1 MTEGENIMDQTR
13 IVTLDNGYHL
23 FTRKVNE
30 GPVKLLCVHGGPGDN
45 HEDFDNF
52 KAGLAGKGVEVYSY
66 DQLGS
71 YWSDQPDFSKEEN
84 RKYLN
89 IDYFVDELEE
99 VRQKLGL
106 EDFYLLGHS
115 WGGLLA
121 QEYAVKYGQHLKA
134 VIIESMIDNLDE
146 YTVNINRE
154 REEMFSPAQVEYMRE
169 CETEENFDDAMYQ
182 ELVAK
187 LYSVYL
193 IRHPENSTRH
203 VVSTTNTQVYNY
215 FQGNNEFM
223 MVGKLTEWD
232 FRDRL
237 GQITLPTLLTVGE
250 FDTMP
255 LDAVRRM
262 HKTLKNSRMVV
273 TPDGGHCHHIDNP
286 QAFFSSLYKFISDV
300 EAGKFAK
307 NNE

>member
-1 MTEGENIMDQTR
+1 MDQTR

-52 KAGLAGKGVEVYSY
+52 KAGLAGKGVEVYFY

-115 WGGLLA
+115 WGGLLE

-169 CETEENFDDAMYQ
+169 CEAEENFDDAMYQ

-193 IRHPENSTRH
+193 FSLVHFGR
-203 VVSTTNTQVYNY
+203 
-215 FQGNNEFM
+215 NEGGFLYEKTASNWPF
-223 MVGKLTEWD
+223 GLCLLLTEISSCNV
-232 FRDRL
+232 
-237 GQITLPTLLTVGE
+237 Q
-250 FDTMP
+250 
-255 LDAVRRM
+255 
-262 HKTLKNSRMVV
+262 SRM
-273 TPDGGHCHHIDNP
+273 
-286 QAFFSSLYKFISDV
+286 SLCK
-300 EAGKFAK
+300 E
-307 NNE
+307 

>member
-1 MTEGENIMDQTR
+1 MDQTN
-13 IVTLDNGYHL
+13 IVTLENGYHL

-45 HEDFDNF
+45 HEDFENF
-52 KAGLAGKGVEVYSY
+52 KMGLAGKGVEVYSY

-71 YWSDQPDFSKEEN
+71 YWSDQPDFSKPEN
-84 RKYLN
+84 QKFLNVEYYLE
-89 IDYFVDELEE
+89 ELEE

-106 EDFYLLGHS
+106 DNFYLLGHS

-121 QEYAVKYGQHLKA
+121 QEYAAKYGEHLKG

-146 YTVNINRE
+146 YTENINRE
-154 REEMFSPAQVEYMRE
+154 REEMFSPAEVDYMHE
-169 CETEENFDDAMYQ
+169 CEAEDNYEDAMYQ
-182 ELVAK
+182 EMVKK

-193 IRHPENSTRH
+193 IRHPENSPH
-203 VVSTTNTQVYNY
+203 HLVSTTNTQIYNY

-237 GQITLPTLLTVGE
+237 KEITVPTLLTVGE

-255 LDAVRRM
+255 LAAVRRM

-273 TPDGGHCHHIDNP
+273 TPDGGHCHHLDNP
-286 QAFFSSLYKFISDV
+286 KAFFASLYKFIDDV
-300 EAGKFAK
+300 ENG
-307 NNE
+307 EM

>member
-1 MTEGENIMDQTR
+1 MDQTR

-52 KAGLAGKGVEVYSY
+52 KAGLADKGVEVYSY

-169 CETEENFDDAMYQ
+169 CEAEENFDDAMYQ

-193 IRHPENSTRH
+193 IRHPENGSRH

-237 GQITLPTLLTVGE
+237 GQIILPTLLTVGE

-255 LDAVRRM
+255 LDAVRWM

-273 TPDGGHCHHIDNP
+273 TPDGGHCHHVDNP

-300 EAGKFAK
+300 EAGKFA

>member
-1 MTEGENIMDQTR
+1 MDQTR

-121 QEYAVKYGQHLKA
+121 QEYAVKYSQHLKA

-154 REEMFSPAQVEYMRE
+154 REEMFSLAQVEYMRE
-169 CETEENFDDAMYQ
+169 CEAEENFDDAMYQ

-193 IRHPENSTRH
+193 IRHPENGSRH

-286 QAFFSSLYKFISDV
+286 QAFFSSLYRFISDV
-300 EAGKFAK
+300 EAGKFA

>member
-1 MTEGENIMDQTR
+1 MDQTK
-13 IVTLDNGYHL
+13 IVTLENGYHL

-45 HEDFDNF
+45 HEDFENF
-52 KAGLAGKGVEVYSY
+52 KMGLAGKGVEVYSY

-71 YWSDQPDFSKEEN
+71 YWSDQPDFSKPEN
-84 RKYLN
+84 QKFLSVEYYLK
-89 IDYFVDELEE
+89 ELEE

-106 EDFYLLGHS
+106 DNFYLLGHS

-121 QEYAVKYGQHLKA
+121 QEYAAKYGEHLKG

-146 YTVNINRE
+146 YTENINRE
-154 REEMFSPAQVEYMRE
+154 REEMFSPAEVDYMHE
-169 CETEENFDDAMYQ
+169 CEAEDNYEDAMYQ
-182 ELVAK
+182 EMVKK

-193 IRHPENSTRH
+193 LRHPENSPH
-203 VVSTTNTQVYNY
+203 HLVSTTNTQIYNY

-237 GQITLPTLLTVGE
+237 KEITVPTLLTVGE

-273 TPDGGHCHHIDNP
+273 TPDGGHCHHLDNP
-286 QAFFSSLYKFISDV
+286 KAFFTSLYKFINDV
-300 EAGKFAK
+300 ENG
-307 NNE
+307 EI

>member
-1 MTEGENIMDQTR
+1 MDQTR

-121 QEYAVKYGQHLKA
+121 QEYAVKYSQHLKA
-134 VIIESMIDNLDE
+134 VIIESMIDNLDK

-169 CETEENFDDAMYQ
+169 CEAEENFDDAMYQ

-193 IRHPENSTRH
+193 IRHPENGSRH

-286 QAFFSSLYKFISDV
+286 QAFFSSLYRFISDV
-300 EAGKFAK
+300 EAGKFA

>member
-1 MTEGENIMDQTR
+1 MDQTR

-45 HEDFDNF
+45 HEDFENF

-121 QEYAVKYGQHLKA
+121 QEYAVKYGQHLKV

-154 REEMFSPAQVEYMRE
+154 REEMFSPAQVDYMRE
-169 CETEENFDDAMYQ
+169 CEAEENFDDAMYQ

-193 IRHPENSTRH
+193 IRHPENGSRH

-237 GQITLPTLLTVGE
+237 GQITHPTLLTVGE

-262 HKTLKNSRMVV
+262 HHTLKNSRMVV
-273 TPDGGHCHHIDNP
+273 TPDGGHCHHVDNP
-286 QAFFSSLYKFISDV
+286 DAFFSSLYKFISDV
-300 EAGKFAK
+300 EAGKFAN

>member
-1 MTEGENIMDQTR
+1 MDQTK
-13 IVTLDNGYHL
+13 IVTLENGYHL

-45 HEDFDNF
+45 HEDFENF
-52 KAGLAGKGVEVYSY
+52 KMGLAGKGVEVYSY

-71 YWSDQPDFSKEEN
+71 YWSDQPDFSKPEN
-84 RKYLN
+84 QNFLSIEYYLK
-89 IDYFVDELEE
+89 ELEE

-106 EDFYLLGHS
+106 DNFYLLGHS

-121 QEYAVKYGQHLKA
+121 QEYAAKYGEHLKG

-146 YTVNINRE
+146 YTENINRE
-154 REEMFSPAQVEYMRE
+154 REEMFSPAEVDYMHE
-169 CETEENFDDAMYQ
+169 CEAEDNYEDAMYQ
-182 ELVAK
+182 EMVKK

-193 IRHPENSTRH
+193 LRHPENSPH
-203 VVSTTNTQVYNY
+203 HLVSTTNTQIYNY

-223 MVGKLTEWD
+223 MVGKLREWD

-237 GQITLPTLLTVGE
+237 KEITVPTLLTVGE

-273 TPDGGHCHHIDNP
+273 TPDGGHCHHLDNP
-286 QAFFSSLYKFISDV
+286 KAFFASLYKFINDV
-300 EAGKFAK
+300 ENG
-307 NNE
+307 EI

>member
-1 MTEGENIMDQTR
+1 MDQTR

-106 EDFYLLGHS
+106 EDYYLLGHS

-193 IRHPENSTRH
+193 IRHPGKMAAGTLSARRILKYTITSKAIMNSCGR
-203 VVSTTNTQVYNY
+203 QVN
-215 FQGNNEFM
+215 
-223 MVGKLTEWD
+223 EWD

-300 EAGKFAK
+300 EAGKFA

>member
-1 MTEGENIMDQTR
+1 MDQTK
-13 IVTLDNGYHL
+13 IVTLENGYHL
-23 FTRKVNE
+23 FTRKVNA

-45 HEDFDNF
+45 HEDFENF
-52 KAGLAGKGVEVYSY
+52 KMGLAGKGVEVYSY

-71 YWSDQPDFSKEEN
+71 YWSDQPDFSKPEN
-84 RKYLN
+84 QKFLNVEYYLE
-89 IDYFVDELEE
+89 ELEE
-99 VRQKLGL
+99 VRQKLSL
-106 EDFYLLGHS
+106 DNFYLLGHS

-121 QEYAVKYGQHLKA
+121 QEYAAKYGEHLKG

-146 YTVNINRE
+146 YTENINRE
-154 REEMFSPAQVEYMRE
+154 REEMFSPAEVDYMHE
-169 CETEENFDDAMYQ
+169 CEAEDNYEDAMYQ
-182 ELVAK
+182 EMVKK

-193 IRHPENSTRH
+193 IRYPENSPH
-203 VVSTTNTQVYNY
+203 HLVSTTNTQIYNY

-237 GQITLPTLLTVGE
+237 KEITVPTLLTVGE

-273 TPDGGHCHHIDNP
+273 TPDGGHCHHLDNP
-286 QAFFSSLYKFISDV
+286 KAFFASLYKFIDDV
-300 EAGKFAK
+300 ENGKI
-307 NNE
+307 

>member
-1 MTEGENIMDQTR
+1 MDQTK
-13 IVTLDNGYHL
+13 IVTLENGYHL

-45 HEDFDNF
+45 HEDFENF
-52 KAGLAGKGVEVYSY
+52 KMGLAGKGVEVYSY

-71 YWSDQPDFSKEEN
+71 YWSDQPDFSKPEN
-84 RKYLN
+84 QKFLNVEYYLE
-89 IDYFVDELEE
+89 ELEE

-106 EDFYLLGHS
+106 DNFYLLGHS

-121 QEYAVKYGQHLKA
+121 QEYAAKYGEHLKG

-146 YTVNINRE
+146 YTEKINRE
-154 REEMFSPAQVEYMRE
+154 REEMFSPAEVDYMHE
-169 CETEENFDDAMYQ
+169 CEAEDNYEDAMYQ
-182 ELVAK
+182 EMVKK

-193 IRHPENSTRH
+193 IRHPENSPH
-203 VVSTTNTQVYNY
+203 HLVSTTNTQIYNY

-237 GQITLPTLLTVGE
+237 KEITVPTLLTVGE

-273 TPDGGHCHHIDNP
+273 TPDGGHCHHLDNP
-286 QAFFSSLYKFISDV
+286 KAFFASLYKFIDDV
-300 EAGKFAK
+300 ENG
-307 NNE
+307 EI

>member
-71 YWSDQPDFSKEEN
+71 YWSDQPDFSKEEKH
-84 RKYLN
+84 KYLN

-154 REEMFSPAQVEYMRE
+154 RDEMFSPAQVEYMRE
-169 CETEENFDDAMYQ
+169 CEAEENFDDAMYQ

-193 IRHPENSTRH
+193 IRHPENGSRH

-223 MVGKLTEWD
+223 MVGKLTKWD
-232 FRDRL
+232 FRNRL

-286 QAFFSSLYKFISDV
+286 HAFFSSLYKFISNV
-300 EAGKFAK
+300 EAGKFA

>member
-1 MTEGENIMDQTR
+1 MDQTN
-13 IVTLDNGYHL
+13 IVTLENGYHL

-45 HEDFDNF
+45 HEDFENF
-52 KAGLAGKGVEVYSY
+52 KMGLAGKGVEVYSY

-71 YWSDQPDFSKEEN
+71 YWSDQPDFSKPEN
-84 RKYLN
+84 QKFLNVEYYLE
-89 IDYFVDELEE
+89 ELEE

-106 EDFYLLGHS
+106 DNFYLLGHS

-121 QEYAVKYGQHLKA
+121 QEYAAEYGEHLKG

-146 YTVNINRE
+146 YTENINRE
-154 REEMFSPAQVEYMRE
+154 REEMFSPAEVDYMHE
-169 CETEENFDDAMYQ
+169 CEAEDNYEDAMYQ
-182 ELVAK
+182 EMVKK

-193 IRHPENSTRH
+193 IRHPENSPH
-203 VVSTTNTQVYNY
+203 HLVSTTNTQIYNY

-237 GQITLPTLLTVGE
+237 KEITVPTLLTVGE

-255 LDAVRRM
+255 LAAVRRM

-273 TPDGGHCHHIDNP
+273 TPDGGHCHHLDNP
-286 QAFFSSLYKFISDV
+286 KAFFASLYKFIDDV
-300 EAGKFAK
+300 ENG
-307 NNE
+307 EI

>member
-1 MTEGENIMDQTR
+1 MDHTR

-52 KAGLAGKGVEVYSY
+52 KTGLAGKGVEVYSY

-84 RKYLN
+84 RKYLTV
-89 IDYFVDELEE
+89 DYFVDELEE

-106 EDFYLLGHS
+106 ENFYLLGHS

-121 QEYAVKYGQHLKA
+121 QEYAVRYGQHLKA
-134 VIIESMIDNLDE
+134 VVIESMIDNLDE

-154 REEMFSPAQVEYMRE
+154 RDEMFSPAQVEYMKE
-169 CETEENFDDAMYQ
+169 CEASENFDDAMYQ

-193 IRHPENSTRH
+193 VRHPENGSRH

-232 FRDRL
+232 LRDRL

-255 LDAVRRM
+255 LDAVHRM

-286 QAFFSSLYKFISDV
+286 RAFFASLYKFISDV
-300 EAGKFAK
+300 EDGKFA

>member
-1 MTEGENIMDQTR
+1 MDQTR

-121 QEYAVKYGQHLKA
+121 QEYAVKYGRHIKA

-154 REEMFSPAQVEYMRE
+154 REEMFSPAQVEYMHE
-169 CETEENFDDAMYQ
+169 CEGEENFDDAMYQ

-193 IRHPENSTRH
+193 IRHPENGSRH

-262 HKTLKNSRMVV
+262 HNTLKNSRMVV

-286 QAFFSSLYKFISDV
+286 RAFFSSLYKFISDV
-300 EAGKFAK
+300 EAGKFA